1 MPVREVVKPDRLR
14 PGDTISILS
23 PASPSLTPAHQEQ
36 GKATLEGLGYR
47 VVTGRHANDRHLL
60 FAGTERSRGDD
71 INEAFGNPSVK
82 AIICAR
88 GGCGT
93 AQILPCIDFT
103 VVRNNP
109 KILVGYS
116 DITALQVAL
125 FNATGLITFYGPMA
139 ASDFGRESPRFT
151 SHNLLKAL
159 TQTQGPLELRN
170 PPRKEMLTICPGTAE
185 GRLAGGCLS
194 VLIASLA
201 TPYEID
207 TKDRILFFE
216 DIDEQPHR
224 IDRYLTQ
231 LIQAGKLQEAR
242 GIVFGAFTQCE
253 YRRRDDYYRYDV
265 SLWDIIQER
274 IAPLSVPAV
283 YGLQFGH
290 VRSKLTIPFGGHASL
305 DATNCR
311 LVVEPCVV

>member
-1 MPVREVVKPDRLR
+1 MPATAIIKPDHLR
-14 PGDTISILS
+14 PGDAICVVS

-36 GKATLEGLGYR
+36 GRATLEGLGYQ
-47 VVTGRHANDRHLL
+47 VVTGRHAKERHLF
-60 FAGTERSRGDD
+60 FAGTERSRAED
-71 INEAFGNPSVK
+71 INEAFGNPSVR
-82 AIICAR
+82 AIICTR

-93 AQILPCIDFT
+93 AQILPFIDFALIEQ
-103 VVRNNP
+103 NP

-116 DITALQVAL
+116 DITALQIAV

-139 ASDFGRESPRFT
+139 ASDFGRGAPRFT
-151 SHNLLKAL
+151 RHSLFTVL
-159 TQTQGPLELRN
+159 THTEGLRELRN
-170 PPRKEMLTICPGTAE
+170 PPRKEMVTVCAGKAE

-194 VLIASLA
+194 VLIATMG
-201 TPYEID
+201 TPYEIE
-207 TKDRILFFE
+207 TKDKILFFE

-231 LIQAGKLQEAR
+231 LIQAGKLGEAR

-253 YRRRDDYYRYDV
+253 YRRHDAYYPYGV
-265 SLWDIIQER
+265 TLWNIIKER
-274 IAPLSVPAV
+274 IAPLGIPAV

-290 VRSKLTIPFGGHASL
+290 VRSKLTIPFGGYAFL

-311 LVVEPCVV
+311 LFVEPCVV